1 MGNKIQGLR
10 GVYDLSNKDYD
21 KWYKAQDEAGK
32 IRYDYSKKDI
42 DRLYRNQ
49 QFIKNYG
56 MDLFNSLDKDQRDA
70 YHRAIVLD
78 QVKKERFGDNQDI
91 YNQLSLLSDDN
102 LQQLLE
108 NDDFKNDQQIQEE
121 YESVKKAR
129 SNSVNEL
136 MTSKN
141 PFNSIAAAGVS
152 NLNSTDLEDDRKKNL
167 EEKRNKLLD
176 DAVNSEAKK
185 QKANTAPLAKSY
197 KENMLEAFGDNKIS
211 IDDVNNTFEELA
223 QNSNYYKAFKDDVF
237 KNFTTEDKIEA
248 ISNAE
253 AIMSNTGNSYLAI
266 RSLDND
272 MRNFVADNQSKWDQF
287 WTGSKMWTTT
297 YVSDMANTVLPIV
310 ELAVAIKDGKQG
322 IKNALDGKSHYL
334 DNVGFL
340 LSPKYWDN
348 VSNYNL
354 WTRDAQQKAI
364 ENGGLSDASLV
375 FKEEDENGA
384 WHTYLEGQK
393 MSGFI
398 ASELTKALL
407 LKGAGRA
414 VESTGISLG
423 GGLSFTRNVERGI
436 NFMQRA
442 TSGVSIAQAY
452 AMGVYEETAQKAL
465 QRYENT
471 LDRNLSDV
479 INNTIINSPEYQEQI
494 NNLTQKYLDEDIKY
508 NQTIGKE
515 LNQWRIPSEEN
526 ARYKATQEVYANIKS
541 KFLNEDGTIND
552 ALLEQSFGTDEEGN
566 PITLADK
573 GLKTRKSATEQ
584 ATDDALYGF
593 IVDWTTEY
601 LRNTALDWH
610 NRKWMYQGS
619 TRVIPKA
626 GNQVKGLIQREGRVI
641 VDPSKTS
648 KYAKRLWTASKG
660 VIGGA
665 TSNYNDDLTTAF
677 SEGLVLGDYDNYLT
691 KQYDPDSEITAYKW
705 LDSFNDGLYNLSN
718 AANSVKEMAT
728 SEQALRDA
736 KIGGLGSLPFSPL
749 SIAMGAV
756 NARMNRA
763 SNEYARRM
771 SGRTTL
777 TFADKINNW
786 ISNPITGGYV
796 EALNNEAQL
805 EKSATTI
812 NKIYEDNKDKLEDFA
827 KLALYIHSD
836 VQGAKSIMELKD
848 QRAADAIDIVLTL
861 ARLSE
866 TSDAALQLPAV
877 KDAIEAME
885 RWEGNTG
892 NSVTNVPIIK
902 KTLQNI
908 FRISP
913 NETFN
918 EDIEEARNRDIQEY
932 MRYNNGSTEKEARER
947 ISKNV
952 NDLIEVIKRYDKFSK
967 KLQSANME
975 IYDDALKN
983 AIVSSNLMSLSYRE
997 RLDQIEKEIN
1007 GGTLF
1012 DKKGNITRKLNPSA
1026 RFNTKKAYEADIAQR
1041 EEEIAK
1047 QEERIATLKEEI
1059 EKHKKD
1065 YKKAKFETDED
1076 GEYTGKKSYEEARD
1090 VKTTANTHIGSLKFR
1105 LNLLEENLKAKKAD
1119 LEALKEEGGKKFEST
1134 ENTDEIIRAEEI
1146 LAMHPEDRAYMLAP
1160 YNRKNFRGV
1169 QIKEINK
1176 AIELL
1181 NKKDPSLMQKIEDA
1195 SELSKRLN
1203 DNERVSMIMEGIGG
1217 NVEDAVNF
1225 FIEAQEL
1232 KKNRLEAAY
1241 KKFNTQRIFDFLDKL
1256 SSARDIH
1263 RSAHL
1268 FNVNRLQE
1276 YINLMDPSDTRKP
1289 YFEEAV
1295 KFGNLIKSLSDSIND
1310 ITSDKDSRELFRN
1323 IFRDVI
1329 FNSENENE
1337 LYSFI
1342 ENRLDQANLDK
1353 LDRNLLEEIL
1363 ERAKAFGFVRDQ
1375 SRIDRRRGL
1384 ELKRQREAEKQKR
1397 EEEKKKQEEV
1407 AKQEKERIE
1416 KEAKAKEEE
1425 EKRKQEEDKS
1435 SKGVLKILAECRD
1448 AITEILKPLEK
1459 RSEYSN
1465 MPAVRKND
1473 LIMTIINIALHT
1485 DDYDTIMKSID
1496 KAFEDAGIPKLWNN
1510 IHALG
1515 VDRNALSRTIINSY
1529 KEIHSEDS
1537 KEKSS
1542 EETTEGTISDDTLK
1556 PQSNESQLDNVE
1568 KGEEGNK
1575 ESLENPIPDNKPE
1588 ELEEPKADNTPDVEA
1603 GQQGDLSQLNY
1614 DPVSDSY
1621 YLDSS
1626 EAAEFD
1632 EEDKSEGNKEVEDVT
1647 PDVSSTNSVE
1657 SQNELAE
1664 SEPTVLLGNKY
1675 QPYDFEA
1682 AKSHKQ
1688 VPSPQ
1693 NEDTQF
1699 REIIEYLTDKGIKL
1713 QDIIDNELYEIL
1725 QKSPKIYF
1733 GGPKVNTQKT
1743 NVFDALYLYVEATP
1757 EVKAI
1762 HNKEYGGIFESN
1774 GKEYLIIGVAGF
1786 QLQNKAQGDYYRQ
1799 VLYDNKVARHTYF
1812 QSNPTSTDEVFV
1824 DTSVYTELNHFYPG
1838 YLMRQLLGDDVVTI
1852 KNMADLANGEVSE
1865 RNPLGLSLGQL
1876 SWIIQTKKGC
1886 KLIGNADSKVFY
1898 APLDSVSNVGNTFAL
1913 IKTANGFYAPAY
1925 IIPARLSEIK
1935 DGELKDTINKLLIEC
1950 TSPEFSDRVV
1960 AIKQLIKLIY
1970 LDRKGI
1976 NISIGTENNNTLC
1989 VTNYGVVVARFTPGV
2004 DSAQNFIDTVNYINP
2019 RINLTQS
2026 TLSDPET
2033 LRIFSKAGALNTDLA
2048 KLGVSSSQYTILPMK
2063 NGVPDR
2069 TNAYQE
2075 QRNPIGERS
2084 SEEIAKNKEENSVV
2098 FKGITYRRENN
2109 GTWRDSSYNVV
2120 TDANVIRTLNYAVTV
2135 KDRVPEISNSSK
2147 KAEWHIL
2154 RIDEND
2160 PIVAFKTSTS
2170 NVTILSK
2177 EDAKKVI
2184 DTYIQNKINEERNKR
2199 AQEELEAMKK
2209 QEESQNSTNKNRET
2223 EKDEDIVAEDT
2234 LTNEELE
2241 KQALGDFVPAAPQ
2254 APVIIQPTVA
2264 TEAQGI
2270 PTPDKTEIKPVP
2282 EKEAPSSDM
2291 NTLGGK
2297 TNAELHEKDE
2307 NKGISVVKAARTLDD
2322 FTERL
2327 NKILWDKWGFK
2338 AKKTSDKVKF
2348 LKSKGRVTENI
2359 TDIDKWLQELKDC

>member
-1 MGNKIQGLR
+1 MGNRIQGLR

-32 IRYDYSKKDI
+32 IRYDYSKEDI

-70 YHRAIVLD
+70 YHRAIILD
-78 QVKKERFGDNQDI
+78 QVKRERFGDNQDI

-102 LQQLLE
+102 LQKLLE
-108 NDDFKNDQQIQEE
+108 NDDFKSDQQIQEE
-121 YESVKKAR
+121 YESVKKERLA
-129 SNSVNEL
+129 SIDEL
-136 MTSKN
+136 SPSKN
-141 PFNSIAAAGVS
+141 PFGAMAAAEGGLS
-152 NLNSTDLEDDRKKNL
+152 SILYSTDLEDDRKRGL

-185 QKANTAPLAKSY
+185 QKANVAPLAKSY

-211 IDDVNNTFEELA
+211 IDDINEAFEAWA
-223 QNSNYYKAFKDDVF
+223 QNSNYYNAFKDDTF

-248 ISNAE
+248 LSNAQ
-253 AIMSNTGNSYLAI
+253 AIASSTGNSYLAI

-272 MRNFVADNQSKWDQF
+272 MRNFVADNQSKWDQYLI
-287 WTGSKMWTTT
+287 GSKMWTTT
-297 YVSDMANTVLPIV
+297 YVSDMVNTVLPVV
-310 ELAVAIKDGKQG
+310 ELAIAVKDGKQG
-322 IKNALDGKSHYL
+322 LKAALEGKSHYS
-334 DNVGFL
+334 DDVGFL
-340 LSPKYWDN
+340 ISPKYWDN

-375 FKEEDENGA
+375 FREEDENGI

-398 ASELTKALL
+398 ASEITKALL
-407 LKGAGRA
+407 LKSAGKA
-414 VESTGISLG
+414 VEATGIGLG
-423 GGLSFTRNVERGI
+423 RGLSFARNVERGV

-452 AMGVYEETAQKAL
+452 AMGVYEETTQKAL

-471 LDRNLSDV
+471 LDRSLSDV
-479 INNTIINSPEYQEQI
+479 INNTIINSPEYQELI
-494 NNLTQKYLDEDIKY
+494 NRLTQKYLDEDTKY

-526 ARYKATQEVYANIKS
+526 ARYKATQEVYANIRS

-566 PITLADK
+566 PITLNDK

-593 IVDWTTEY
+593 IVDWVIEY
-601 LRNTALDWH
+601 LRNTTLAWH
-610 NRKWMYQGS
+610 RRKWMYQGS
-619 TRVIPKA
+619 TRAIPKA
-626 GNQVKGLIQREGRVI
+626 TNRVKGLIQREGKVMA
-641 VDPSKTS
+641 DPSKTL
-648 KYAKRLWTASKG
+648 KYAKRLWGASKG

-691 KQYDPDSEITAYKW
+691 KQYDPDAEIAAYKW
-705 LDSFNDGLYNLSN
+705 LDSFNDGLYNLSS
-718 AANSVKEMAT
+718 AASAVREMAT
-728 SEQALRDA
+728 SDQALRDA

-749 SIAMGAV
+749 SIAMGVV

-763 SNEYARRM
+763 SNEYARQM

-805 EKSATTI
+805 EKHAATI

-827 KLALYIHSD
+827 KLALYMHSD
-836 VQGAKSIMELKD
+836 AQGAKSIMELKD
-848 QRAADAIDIVLTL
+848 QRAADAIDIALTL
-861 ARLSE
+861 ARLAE

-913 NETFN
+913 NEAFN

-932 MRYNNGSTEKEARER
+932 MRYNNGSTEEEARER

-983 AIVSSNLMSLSYRE
+983 AIVSSNLMSLSYKE

-1065 YKKAKFETDED
+1065 YKRAKFETNEN
-1076 GEYTGKKSYEEARD
+1076 GEYTGKRSYEEARD
-1090 VKTTANTHIGSLKFR
+1090 VKATANTHIGSLKFR
-1105 LNLLEENLKAKKAD
+1105 LNLLEESLKTKKAD
-1119 LEALKEEGGKKFEST
+1119 LEALKAEGGKKFEST

-1160 YNRKNFRGV
+1160 YNRKNFRGA

-1181 NKKDPSLMQKIEDA
+1181 NKKDPSLVQKIADA

-1217 NVEDAVNF
+1217 NVEDAINF

-1232 KKNRLEAAY
+1232 KKNRIEIAY
-1241 KKFNTQRIFDFLDKL
+1241 KRFNEQLIFNHLDRLTDPKE
-1256 SSARDIH
+1256 IH
-1263 RSAHL
+1263 KTAHL
-1268 FNVNRLQE
+1268 FNVDR
-1276 YINLMDPSDTRKP
+1276 IMDYYSSMD
-1289 YFEEAV
+1289 F
-1295 KFGNLIKSLSDSIND
+1295 SDSRRLDFLEAISLGTTISNLSWAIEG
-1310 ITSDKDSRELFRN
+1310 ITSDVNLQKYYKQ
-1323 IFRDVI
+1323 IFRGVI
-1329 FNSENENE
+1329 SNAENSQE
-1337 LYSFI
+1337 LYSAI
-1342 ENRLDQANLDK
+1342 EDALDREDLTTTE
-1353 LDRNLLEEIL
+1353 RNLLEEIL

-1425 EKRKQEEDKS
+1425 EKRKQEEAQKQAQLNNPQPDNDQDK
-1435 SKGVLKILAECRD
+1435 
-1448 AITEILKPLEK
+1448 
-1459 RSEYSN
+1459 
-1465 MPAVRKND
+1465 
-1473 LIMTIINIALHT
+1473 
-1485 DDYDTIMKSID
+1485 DTS
-1496 KAFEDAGIPKLWNN
+1496 
-1510 IHALG
+1510 
-1515 VDRNALSRTIINSY
+1515 
-1529 KEIHSEDS
+1529 
-1537 KEKSS
+1537 
-1542 EETTEGTISDDTLK
+1542 
-1556 PQSNESQLDNVE
+1556 LDNVE

-1632 EEDKSEGNKEVEDVT
+1632 EGDKDKESKEVKDVT
-1647 PDVSSTNSVE
+1647 PDVSSTNSIE
-1657 SQNELAE
+1657 FQNENVE
-1664 SEPTVLLGNKY
+1664 SEPTILPGNKY

-1688 VPSPQ
+1688 VASPQ
-1693 NEDTQF
+1693 NEGSQF
-1699 REIIEYLTDKGIKL
+1699 KDIIEYLNSKGVKL

-1725 QKSPKIYF
+1725 QVSPKIYF
-1733 GGPKVNTQKT
+1733 GGPKVNTQKKSI
-1743 NVFDALYLYVEATP
+1743 FDALYLYVEVTP

-1774 GKEYLIIGVAGF
+1774 GKEYLIIGVSGF
-1786 QLQNKAQGDYYRQ
+1786 QLQNKAQGDYYRK
-1799 VLYDNKVARHTYF
+1799 VLYDNEVARHTYF
-1812 QSNPTSTDEVFV
+1812 QSHPTSTDEIFV
-1824 DTSVYTELNHFYPG
+1824 DTSRYTELDHFYPG
-1838 YLMRQLLGDDVVTI
+1838 YLMRQLLGDDAVTI
-1852 KNMADLANGEVSE
+1852 KNMSELANGEVSE

-1876 SWIIQTKKGC
+1876 SWLIQTRDGY
-1886 KLIGNADSKVFY
+1886 KLVGNATGIYS
-1898 APLDSVSNVGNTFAL
+1898 PLDSLSNVGNTFAL
-1913 IKTANGFYAPAY
+1913 IKTANGHYAPAY

-1960 AIKQLIKLIY
+1960 AIKQLIKLLY

-1976 NISIGTENNNTLC
+1976 NISIGKEDKNVLYLTNNET
-1989 VTNYGVVVARFTPGV
+1989 VVARFTPGV
-2004 DSAQNFIDTVNYINP
+2004 DSAQSFIDAVNYINP
-2019 RINLTQS
+2019 RINLTPS

-2033 LRIFSKAGALNTDLA
+2033 LRIFSEAGALNTDLA
-2048 KLGVSSSQYTILPMK
+2048 KLGSSSSQYTILPMK
-2063 NGVPDR
+2063 DGVPDR
-2069 TNAYQE
+2069 TKAYQE
-2075 QRNPIGERS
+2075 QRSPIGARAN
-2084 SEEIAKNKEENSVV
+2084 EEIAKNKEENSVV
-2098 FKGITYRRENN
+2098 FKGITYRKNDN
-2109 GTWRDSSYNVV
+2109 GVWRDASHNVV
-2120 TDANVIRTLNYAVTV
+2120 TDIDTIRTLNYAVTV
-2135 KDRVPEISNSSK
+2135 KDRVPEIKNDRK

-2154 RIDEND
+2154 KMDAND

-2184 DTYIQNKINEERNKR
+2184 DAYVQNKLNEERNKR
-2199 AQEELEAMKK
+2199 AQAELEAMKK
-2209 QEESQNSTNKNRET
+2209 QEESQNPTNENKET

-2241 KQALGDFVPAAPQ
+2241 RQALGDFVPAAPQ

-2270 PTPDKTEIKPVP
+2270 PTPDKTELKPVP

-2307 NKGISVVKAARTLDD
+2307 SKGISVVKAARSIDGFLQKLD
-2322 FTERL
+2322 
-2327 NKILWDKWGFK
+2327 KILLDKWGFTPK
-2338 AKKTSDKVKF
+2338 TKKISERVQF
-2348 LKSKGRVTENI
+2348 LQSKGRVTDNI
-2359 TDIDKWLQELKDC
+2359 VNMEKWLEELKDC